1 MFPKDFTIDKIVS
14 IQFFDGED
22 LIMEFAEQPM
32 KPILSEYDVIVE
44 DINILVPNK
53 VVEVTFADGTKTKSV
68 CREPD
73 VFSLETAISI
83 CISKKLMGGSSEYNK
98 CIKNALRFYDDKLK
112 REEREK
118 QEQECIAKKKA
129 KRAEYKKRRA
139 EKKEQTEKERLIEIQ
154 KEAYIRAM
162 KEIADTKE

>member
-1 MFPKDFTIDKIVS
+1 MFPKNFSIDKIEG

-32 KPILSEYDVIVE
+32 KPILPEYDVVIA

-53 VVEVTFADGTKTKSV
+53 VVEVTFTDGTKTKSV

-98 CIKNALRFYDDKLK
+98 CIKNALRFYNDKLK
-112 REEREK
+112 REEKEK
-118 QEQECIAKKKA
+118 QEQEYIAKKKA

-139 EKKEQTEKERLIEIQ
+139 EKKEQAEKERLIEIQ
-154 KEAYIRAM
+154 KEAYVRAM
-162 KEIADTKE
+162 KEVTDAKE